1 MWLNKTV
8 RQEILK
14 IFHMNTKFRSFA
26 LTILAINLT
35 SCEEPKREVHSE
47 VLGDLNPISHD
58 DRLTSNENKSI
69 TVRQEDLAYSL
80 MDADRE
86 IFECALEVTDISSA
100 KVAVTKLSRIEKR
113 LKDIYDE
120 LQTMTPPSDEIKY
133 KIKRKTDEHNK
144 AMLALQ
150 PKVNKGIKSLDPVAH
165 KMIIEGV
172 MKCSGVIT
180 DNRKEFQRHFAVEQ
194 E

>member
-1 MWLNKTV
+1 
-8 RQEILK
+8 
-14 IFHMNTKFRSFA
+14 MNTKFRSFA

-47 VLGDLNPISHD
+47 LLGDLNPISHD
-58 DRLTSNENKSI
+58 DRPTSNKNISI

-144 AMLALQ
+144 AMLVLQ
-150 PKVNKGIKSLDPVAH
+150 PKVNKGIKSLDPVAY

>member
-1 MWLNKTV
+1 MKAAEDSIAGRILPFRVGFVLICHRWRIHSKRHMWLNKLWPK
-8 RQEILK
+8 ILK

-120 LQTMTPPSDEIKY
+120 LQTMTPH
-133 KIKRKTDEHNK
+133 R
-144 AMLALQ
+144 
-150 PKVNKGIKSLDPVAH
+150 
-165 KMIIEGV
+165 
-172 MKCSGVIT
+172 MK
-180 DNRKEFQRHFAVEQ
+180 
-194 E
+194 